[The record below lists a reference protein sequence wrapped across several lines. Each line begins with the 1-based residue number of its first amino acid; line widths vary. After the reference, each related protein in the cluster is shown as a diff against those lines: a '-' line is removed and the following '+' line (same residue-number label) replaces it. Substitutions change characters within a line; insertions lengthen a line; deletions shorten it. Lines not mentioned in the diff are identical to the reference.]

1 MRGKRMNE
9 KGWPECAV
17 IQEEGPYDDLDEDK
31 GLSRRCQLVLAF
43 LAFVLLFS
51 TFCLIIW
58 GASRPY
64 KAQVVVKSLSM
75 DDFYAGEGTDNTGV
89 PTKLVTVNCSLKI
102 DVYNPASTFGI
113 HVTSSNINLKFLEIV
128 IATGQ
133 LKKYYQPRK
142 SHRSK
147 SLILEGVK
155 VPLYG
160 AGAGLPLTDS
170 GGSVPLTLEFDLI
183 TQGYVVGK
191 LVRVKHNRQVSCQL
205 VVDSSKSK
213 AIKLS
218 RSACTYG

>member
-1 MRGKRMNE
+1 MKKGYHGDAQQKALKGGK
-9 KGWPECAV
+9 
-17 IQEEGPYDDLDEDK
+17 
-31 GLSRRCQLVLAF
+31 
-43 LAFVLLFS
+43 
-51 TFCLIIW
+51 
-58 GASRPY
+58 
-64 KAQVVVKSLSM
+64 
-75 DDFYAGEGTDNTGV
+75 
-89 PTKLVTVNCSLKI
+89 
-102 DVYNPASTFGI
+102 
-113 HVTSSNINLKFLEIV
+113 
-128 IATGQ
+128 

-160 AGAGLPLTDS
+160 AGAVLPLTDS